1 MSMKRGL
8 ASIFR
13 RGAAGTTAAP
23 IDRNTAALARAL
35 GVPATVPPP
44 PARLR
49 AAVDA
54 ALPAAWPDLSDL
66 LFRSP
71 PGASDFSRAW
81 PVGASSEAETDAG
94 SDETEEE
101 EQSELIDEAMLS
113 RVVLSIDATSS
124 RLGYWAEATAL
135 HDEVIRL
142 LPGQCAVALAVY
154 HNTVETFTGF
164 IARRDKVRA
173 LAARIVCNGI
183 VECVPEVLARA
194 AALDDVAAV
203 INITDTSAVCDRSAY
218 RHANALRE
226 RGTPVFFL
234 LDRDLFGATYVREE
248 FAWIAEHTGG
258 AVLPFDAAPLPEAMQ
273 QINQAIRRRAKR

>member
-35 GVPATVPPP
+35 GVPATVAPP
-44 PARLR
+44 PARLP
-49 AAVDA
+49 ATVDA

-71 PGASDFSRAW
+71 PGASGISCAD
-81 PVGASSEAETDAG
+81 ASSEAETDAG
-94 SDETEEE
+94 SDEAEGE

-164 IARRDKVRA
+164 IARRDRVRA
-173 LAARIVCNGI
+173 LAARIVCYGI
-183 VECVPEVLARA
+183 VESVPEVLARA

-234 LDRDLFGATYVREE
+234 LDRHLFGETYVREE

-273 QINQAIRRRAKR
+273 QINRAIRRRANR